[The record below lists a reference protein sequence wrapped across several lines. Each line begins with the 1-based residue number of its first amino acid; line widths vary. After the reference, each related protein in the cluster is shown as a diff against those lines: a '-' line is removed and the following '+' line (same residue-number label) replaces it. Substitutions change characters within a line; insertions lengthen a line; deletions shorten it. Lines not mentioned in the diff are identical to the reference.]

1 MTKEIEASAHWRYET
16 AFYISM
22 TSLDVQEV
30 AGCLSLMRDL
40 EENMT
45 KTDKDRCTKR
55 VLAVLGNER
64 RAREL
69 QNEKYN
75 YTEIKGERIK

>member
-1 MTKEIEASAHWRYET
+1 MTKEIEASKEWKYET

-22 TSLDVQEV
+22 TSTNVQEV

-40 EENMT
+40 EEDMT
-45 KTDKDRCTKR
+45 KAEKDKCTKR

-64 RAREL
+64 KAREL
-69 QNEKYN
+69 QDEKYS

>member
-1 MTKEIEASAHWRYET
+1 MTKEIEASRNWRYET

-22 TSLDVQEV
+22 TSSDVQEV

-45 KTDKDRCTKR
+45 KSEKDTCTKR

-64 RAREL
+64 KAREL
-69 QNEKYN
+69 QEEKYN
-75 YTEIKGERIK
+75 YSEIKGERVK

>member
-1 MTKEIEASAHWRYET
+1 MTKEIEASRNWRYET

-22 TSLDVQEV
+22 TSSDVPEV

-45 KTDKDRCTKR
+45 KAEKDNCTKR

-64 RAREL
+64 RAKEL
-69 QNEKYN
+69 QEEKYN
-75 YTEIKGERIK
+75 YAEIKGERIK

>member
-1 MTKEIEASAHWRYET
+1 MTKEIETSTNWRYET

-22 TSLDVQEV
+22 TSSDVPEV

-45 KTDKDRCTKR
+45 KADKDKCTQR

-64 RAREL
+64 KAKEL
-69 QNEKYN
+69 QQEKYD
-75 YTEIKGERIK
+75 YTQIKGERIK

>member
-1 MTKEIEASAHWRYET
+1 MTKEIEASTNWRYET

-22 TSLDVQEV
+22 TSSDVPEV
-30 AGCLSLMRDL
+30 VLSLSLMRDL

-45 KTDKDRCTKR
+45 KAEKDKCTKR

-64 RAREL
+64 KAREL
-69 QNEKYN
+69 QDEKYS